1 MDTND
6 DLRNWLGPAADD
18 ITPEQLDRLAAASRD
33 IDGRYPDPDEQG
45 ERDAALSAALQH
57 MLGETTA
64 EDAARALINARAAAD
79 RAYAAALQH
88 AVMLVRD
95 REAAGEK
102 PNKLGAAKAAGVD
115 RMSLLKA
122 LGER

>member
-1 MDTND
+1 MNTNEVAD
-6 DLRNWLGPAADD
+6 WLGHAASE
-18 ITPEQLDRLAAASRD
+18 ITPEQLERLADMSRD
-33 IDGRYPDPDEQG
+33 IDQRYLDPDEQG

-57 MLGETTA
+57 LLGETTA
-64 EDAARALINARAAAD
+64 EDAARTLIDARTAAD

-95 REAAGEK
+95 REAAGER